1 VGQPALEENNNVANK
16 FGVIDNEK
24 RERYALWKEGRNKVH
39 DRHSRTGIFDNEKK
53 TTMGWGEA
61 GTAELQGAN
70 DVLDP
75 KDPDAPESNRFN
87 ADEAAEENFKTLDQ
101 YLKEKKDVH
110 VPTLQPRKPNEGS
123 DDSQWKDA
131 VALQKEEDNYFIG
144 KEEAGSKSKN
154 KSKKGKVY
162 LEIDQPAHRSG
173 GRNQGGRNYRGRQHA
188 KRGEQASLNLSDVS
202 AFPTLGA

>member
-1 VGQPALEENNNVANK
+1 
-16 FGVIDNEK
+16 
-24 RERYALWKEGRNKVH
+24 
-39 DRHSRTGIFDNEKK
+39 
-53 TTMGWGEA
+53 MGWSWYCWTSRVSKKKKNHHDYEYKKK
-61 GTAELQGAN
+61 ELTCKFFFSAN

-144 KEEAGSKSKN
+144 K
-154 KSKKGKVY
+154 V
-162 LEIDQPAHRSG
+162 
-173 GRNQGGRNYRGRQHA
+173 
-188 KRGEQASLNLSDVS
+188 
-202 AFPTLGA
+202 

>member
-1 VGQPALEENNNVANK
+1 
-16 FGVIDNEK
+16 
-24 RERYALWKEGRNKVH
+24 
-39 DRHSRTGIFDNEKK
+39 
-53 TTMGWGEA
+53 MGWSWYGW
-61 GTAELQGAN
+61 TSRVSKKKKKKKSSWLRIQKKNWHVNFFFSAN

-144 KEEAGSKSKN
+144 K
-154 KSKKGKVY
+154 VY
-162 LEIDQPAHRSG
+162 
-173 GRNQGGRNYRGRQHA
+173 NQ
-188 KRGEQASLNLSDVS
+188 
-202 AFPTLGA
+202 